1 MITGKEDM
9 MQSLIEAYLMEKGTM
24 DFYLQASGKAIS
36 PEAKKMFKE
45 LSAWEESHMEFI
57 QYLYQS
63 IQGDRDVISFEN
75 FKKKAPAPITE
86 GGIPVKELEKRIE
99 KYDFIDDMG
108 ALILAL
114 ELEGKAYTLYS
125 KMSKSA
131 SDSNANVVFK
141 EMMEQENRHIEYLKK
156 LRQKISEVA

>member
-1 MITGKEDM
+1 MLTGKEDL

-24 DFYLQASGKAIS
+24 DFYLQASAKAIS

-45 LSAWEESHMEFI
+45 LSVWEESHMEFI
-57 QYLYQS
+57 QFLYQS
-63 IQGDRDVISFEN
+63 VQGDRDVTSFQN
-75 FKKKAPAPITE
+75 FKKKTPAPITE
-86 GGIPVKELEKRIE
+86 GGIPVKDLEARIE

-125 KMSKSA
+125 KMSKVA
-131 SDSNANVVFK
+131 SDSNAKVVFK
-141 EMMEQENRHIEYLKK
+141 EMMEQENKHIEYLKK
-156 LRQKISEVA
+156 LRQKISETA

>member
-1 MITGKEDM
+1 MITGKEDL

-36 PEAKKMFKE
+36 PEAKKIFKE
-45 LSAWEESHMEFI
+45 LSDWEETHMKFI
-57 QYLYQS
+57 QFLYQS
-63 IQGDRDVISFEN
+63 IQEDRDLVSFEN
-75 FKKKAPAPITE
+75 FKKKTPAPITE
-86 GGIPVKELEKRIE
+86 GGIPVKDLEARLE

-125 KMSKSA
+125 KMSKAA
-131 SDSNANVVFK
+131 SDSNAKVVFK
-141 EMMEQENRHIEYLKK
+141 EMMEQENKHIEYLKK